1 MAAGVFYGLS
11 GDPKAVEREFA
22 NYLPAARV

>member
-1 MAAGVFYGLS
+1 VFYGLS

-22 NYLPAARV
+22 NYLPAARL